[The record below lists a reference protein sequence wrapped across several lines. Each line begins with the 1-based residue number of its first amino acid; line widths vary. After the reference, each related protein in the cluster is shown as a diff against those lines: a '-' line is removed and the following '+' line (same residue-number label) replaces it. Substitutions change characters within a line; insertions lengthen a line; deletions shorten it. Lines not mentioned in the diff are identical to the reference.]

1 MNFLNLGVVA
11 MFVLKFV
18 KSMDNSEREE
28 TFRLLSE
35 QYFYEQKLAAEALAQ
50 EQARDQAEREN
61 QQRSELN

>member
-11 MFVLKFV
+11 MLVLKFV

-35 QYFYEQKLAAEALAQ
+35 
-50 EQARDQAEREN
+50 
-61 QQRSELN
+61 